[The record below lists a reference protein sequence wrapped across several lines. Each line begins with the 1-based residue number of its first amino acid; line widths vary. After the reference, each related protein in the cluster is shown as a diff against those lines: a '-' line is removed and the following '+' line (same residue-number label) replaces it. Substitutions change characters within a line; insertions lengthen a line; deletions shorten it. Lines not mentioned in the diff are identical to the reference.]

1 MAANPRLLSHDSL
14 RREVAAARQGLREAY
29 LERPQPAQLLRRHAR
44 LVDHTVKSLWEH
56 GGAPAGA
63 ALVATGGYGRGE
75 LYPCSDIDLL
85 VLLAADPGEAERSAL
100 ERLIG
105 AFWDVGLEIGH
116 SVRTFA
122 SCLEVAAADITVR
135 TALLEARYL
144 AGSRSLFSKL
154 EKELQDSLDPLSFFE
169 AKKREQEQRHA
180 KHQDSAYAL
189 EPNLKEAPGGLR
201 DLHVMQWIARA
212 AGMTAGITAGIGRR
226 WADLVAHGLIERDE
240 ARQLARHE
248 ALLQDL
254 RIRRHYLAGRREDRI
269 VFDFQSALAVQLGFA
284 DTAERRASEVMMQR
298 YYRTAKAVTQLNTI
312 VLQNLGARLL
322 PQRDD
327 ESVALN
333 ERFRVR
339 GELLEA
345 ADERLFEREPAAI
358 LESFLLLMQHQEL
371 RGMSAPTLRAL
382 YRSRSKI
389 DSRFRKDPLARLLF
403 LHILQQPR
411 GIVHEFRRMN
421 QYGILGR
428 YLPEFGR
435 IVGQMQHDLFHVYT
449 VDQHILMVLRNLR
462 RFTMSEVAHEFPLC
476 SELMNGFA
484 RRWLLYVAALYHDIA
499 KGRGGDH
506 SALGAADVKRFS
518 KNHGMASEDR
528 ELVAFLVEHHLAM
541 SQVAQKQDVHDPEV
555 VQAFARRVG
564 SERRLVALYLFT
576 VADVRG
582 TSPKVW
588 NAWKAKLLEDLFRA
602 TRRVLTGEPLARDAA
617 LAEKQA
623 EARRLLR
630 LYALSDG
637 IEQRLWAQLDTAYFL
652 RHDAQE
658 LAWQTRNLHYRVA
671 APHPV
676 VKARLAPFGE
686 GLQVMIYCRD
696 REALFARIC
705 GYFERSAF
713 NIVEAKVHTTRSGYA
728 LDTFLVMGQGR
739 GAHYRDMIGIIE
751 SELAREVESQAPLAP
766 PRGGRLS
773 RRVRHFPISPA
784 VDIRPDERGAYHVL
798 SIVASDRPGLLY
810 GVARILARY
819 RVNLHTARINTLG
832 ERAEDVFL
840 ITSELLP
847 DSKAVL
853 QLEQDLHKE
862 LSLQAAPP
870 ALETAPR

>member
-1 MAANPRLLSHDSL
+1 LRNSL
-14 RREVAAARQGLREAY
+14 RSEVAAARQGLRAAY
-29 LERPQPAQLLRRHAR
+29 FERPNPAQLLRRHAR
-44 LVDHTVKSLWEH
+44 LVDRTVRSVWRQAGL
-56 GGAPAGA
+56 PAAA

-75 LYPCSDIDLL
+75 LYPSSDIDLL
-85 VLLAADPGEAERSAL
+85 VLLAAEPDEAARASL

-105 AFWDVGLEIGH
+105 TFWDIGLEIGH
-116 SVRTFA
+116 SVRTLEA
-122 SCLEVAAADITVR
+122 CLEVAAHDITVR

-144 AGSRSLFSKL
+144 AGSRSLYKKL
-154 EKELQDSLDPLSFFE
+154 TAQLQDIADPRSFFE
-169 AKKREQEQRHA
+169 AKKLEQEQRHA
-180 KHQDSAYAL
+180 KHQDSPYSL

-201 DLHVMQWIARA
+201 DLHVIQWIARA
-212 AGMTAGITAGIGRR
+212 CAIGRR
-226 WADLVAHGLIERDE
+226 WSDLVAHGLIERDE

-254 RIRRHYLAGRREDRI
+254 RIRLHYLAGRREDRI
-269 VFDFQSALAVQLGFA
+269 VFDFQGALAAQLGYA
-284 DTAERRASEVMMQR
+284 ETAERRASEAMMQR

-312 VLQNLGARLL
+312 VLQNLEARLL
-322 PQRDD
+322 PQS
-327 ESVALN
+327 EAASISLN

-339 GELLEA
+339 GELLEV
-345 ADERLFEREPAAI
+345 ADERLFESAPTAI

-371 RGMSAPTLRAL
+371 RGMTAPTLRAL
-382 YRSRSKI
+382 YRSRFLI

-403 LHILQQPR
+403 VHILQQQR

-449 VDQHILMVLRNLR
+449 VDQHILMVVRNLR
-462 RFTMSEVAHEFPLC
+462 RFTMPEFAHEFPLC
-476 SELMNGFA
+476 SELMSGFE

-506 SALGAADVKRFS
+506 SALGARDVRNFS
-518 KNHGMASEDR
+518 RRHGLASEDR
-528 ELVAFLVEHHLAM
+528 ELIDFLVEQHLAM

-564 SERRLVALYLFT
+564 SERRLVALYLFS

-602 TRRVLTGEPLARDAA
+602 ARRVLTGELLARDAA

-637 IEQRLWAQLDTAYFL
+637 VESRLWAQLDTAYFL

-658 LAWQTRNLHYRVA
+658 IAWQTRNLHYRVDA
-671 APHPV
+671 GRPV

-713 NIVEAKVHTTRSGYA
+713 NIVEAKVHTTRNGYA

-739 GAHYRDMIGIIE
+739 GAHYRDMIGMIE
-751 SELAREVESQAPLAP
+751 AELAEEVESQAPLAP

-819 RVNLHTARINTLG
+819 RINLQTARVNTLG
-832 ERAEDVFL
+832 DRAEDVFL
-840 ITSELLP
+840 IAGNALADP
-847 DSKAVL
+847 KAVL
-853 QLEQDLHKE
+853 QLEQDLLKE
-862 LSLQAAPP
+862 LSLQEAAP